1 VKITELTMNFSSFT
15 ADLGAAAANIGA
27 SVTEAAGSASKASK
41 KIPDIP
47 LWSHETLLMQHNYL

>member
-1 VKITELTMNFSSFT
+1 MNFSSFT